1 MQLINHGVRPSLV
14 ENVKKGV
21 EEFFNLPVEEK
32 TKFKKKAGEVEG
44 YGQLFVVSEEQ
55 KLDWADMLH
64 LTTLPP
70 EARKP
75 HLFPNLPLPFRDNL
89 NEYCTELRKLAM
101 ELIMLMGEA
110 LNIEG
115 TQMRE
120 LFEQGS
126 QTVRMNYYPACPQ
139 PEKVIGLNPHS
150 DASALTILLQ
160 VNDMQGLQI
169 KKDDAWVPINP
180 LPHAFVVNVG
190 DIFEVVSSNGIY
202 KSIEHRATVNSK
214 KERMSMATFFN
225 ARSDGVIGPSPNL
238 VTSERPPQ
246 FKTIP
251 MSDFWKTFYT
261 RQLRGK
267 SNLDYLWIAND
278 THEST

>member
-1 MQLINHGVRPSLV
+1 MIVRQVHCIKMFRPFAMPAQDFPTP
-14 ENVKKGV
+14 EA
-21 EEFFNLPVEEK
+21 PVEEK
-32 TKFKKKAGEVEG
+32 TKFQKKAGEVEA

-75 HLFPNLPLPFRDNL
+75 HLFPNLPLPFRDDL

-110 LNIEG
+110 LDVEG
-115 TQMRE
+115 REMRE
-120 LFEQGS
+120 LFEQGW
-126 QTVRMNYYPACPQ
+126 QTVRMNYYPACPTQ
-139 PEKVIGLNPHS
+139 RR
-150 DASALTILLQ
+150 
-160 VNDMQGLQI
+160 
-169 KKDDAWVPINP
+169 VPINP

-190 DIFEVVSSNGIY
+190 DTFEIVSNGIY

-225 ARSDGVIGPSPNL
+225 ARSHHGVMMGPSPSL
-238 VTSERPPQ
+238 VTPERPPQ

-251 MSDFWKTFYT
+251 ISDFWKTFFT
-261 RQLRGK
+261 RQLRG
-267 SNLDYLWIAND
+267 SNLDYLRIPNA

>member
-1 MQLINHGVRPSLV
+1 
-14 ENVKKGV
+14 
-21 EEFFNLPVEEK
+21 
-32 TKFKKKAGEVEG
+32 
-44 YGQLFVVSEEQ
+44 
-55 KLDWADMLH
+55 
-64 LTTLPP
+64 
-70 EARKP
+70 
-75 HLFPNLPLPFRDNL
+75 
-89 NEYCTELRKLAM
+89 M

-110 LNIEG
+110 LNMEG
-115 TQMRE
+115 KEMRE
-120 LFEQGS
+120 LFEQGW
-126 QTVRMNYYPACPQ
+126 QTIRMNYYPACPQ

-169 KKDDAWVPINP
+169 KKDDTWVPINP

-190 DIFEVVSSNGIY
+190 DTFEIVSNGIY

-225 ARSDGVIGPSPNL
+225 ARSHGVIGPLLNL

-251 MSDFWKTFYT
+251 LSDFWKTFFT
-261 RQLRGK
+261 RQLQGK
-267 SNLDYLWIAND
+267 SNLDYLRIPNG
-278 THEST
+278 TQEST

>member
-1 MQLINHGVRPSLV
+1 MIRNLPSVTLSVLLPSPPCRHSPSL
-14 ENVKKGV
+14 
-21 EEFFNLPVEEK
+21 
-32 TKFKKKAGEVEG
+32 
-44 YGQLFVVSEEQ
+44 YHVVSLGRSSLCFKGSYSQPFARGTASGFRQSKRFGMEPTFVPLRVKRKPSFVRKQEKWRHMGNACCVEEQ

-70 EARKP
+70 
-75 HLFPNLPLPFRDNL
+75 DDL

-110 LNIEG
+110 LDVEG
-115 TQMRE
+115 REMRE
-120 LFEQGS
+120 LFEQGW
-126 QTVRMNYYPACPQ
+126 QTVRMNYYPACPTQ
-139 PEKVIGLNPHS
+139 RR
-150 DASALTILLQ
+150 
-160 VNDMQGLQI
+160 
-169 KKDDAWVPINP
+169 VPINP

-190 DIFEVVSSNGIY
+190 DTFEIVSNGIY

-225 ARSDGVIGPSPNL
+225 ARSHHGVMMGPSPSL
-238 VTSERPPQ
+238 VTPERPPQ

-251 MSDFWKTFYT
+251 ISDFWKTFFT
-261 RQLRGK
+261 RQLRG
-267 SNLDYLWIAND
+267 SNLDYLRIPNA